1 MLRDSFLKIRF
12 MKEVEAFSL
21 LDVCLAV
28 ELAYPL
34 KLRKET
40 LKDDRLKKARTRGI
54 AFMATI

>member
-34 KLRKET
+34 KLRKKT
-40 LKDDRLKKARTRGI
+40 LKDRLKEARTRGI